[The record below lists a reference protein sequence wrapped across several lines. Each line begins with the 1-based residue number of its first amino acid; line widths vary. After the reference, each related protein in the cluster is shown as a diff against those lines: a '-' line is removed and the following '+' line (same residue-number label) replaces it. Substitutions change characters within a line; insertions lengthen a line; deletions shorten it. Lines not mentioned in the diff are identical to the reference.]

1 MKFTATTT
9 KQLALPK
16 GTKELIVF
24 DPDLAGFG
32 LRLRKSG
39 ARSWIVQFKV
49 GKQHRRMTLGSTAL
63 LDFTKARSTARDV
76 LARVRMG
83 EDPQAQKVHAR
94 VMAGETFGRYLDAYL
109 AWKEPQVR
117 PNSFREIT
125 RHLQTYGKPWHTRPL
140 SSLTQRDAADLIDT
154 ITTKH
159 GGASANRSKASFGPY
174 FTWLMGKGR
183 VDSNPFAFVPKA
195 SENDSRA
202 RVLTDAELAAVW
214 HAAADAGQF
223 GVIVRLLMLT
233 AARRAE
239 IGDLRWSEYA
249 GGMITVPETRSKNR
263 RALEVI
269 PSTWAREILE
279 SQPRRNS
286 TDFVFGQRDGAGFSG
301 WSKAKR
307 ELDERLAANGVIMA
321 PWTLHD
327 LRRTVATGLAE
338 RLQVEPHVIEVVLNH
353 VGFRAGVHGVYNRSL
368 YRAEKAAAWQR
379 WSDHV
384 QALIIDH
391 QANEPKR
398 LTAPARSTPA
408 KDRTHGQRFQ
418 EVEKA

>member
-16 GTKELIVF
+16 GAKELIVF
-24 DPDLAGFG
+24 DPDTPGFG

-39 ARSWIVQFKV
+39 ARSWIVQYKV
-49 GKQHRRMTLGSTAL
+49 GAQNRRMTLGSTVL
-63 LDFTKARSTARDV
+63 LDFTKARSTARDM
-76 LARVRMG
+76 LAKVRMG

-109 AWKEPQVR
+109 EWKRPQVR

-125 RHLQTYGKPWHTRPL
+125 RHLQTYAKVWHTRPL

-154 ITTKH
+154 ITTKC

-183 VDSNPFAFVPKA
+183 VDSNPFAFTPKA
-195 SENDSRA
+195 QENGSRA
-202 RVLTDAELAAVW
+202 RVLTDGEFVAIW
-214 HAAADAGQF
+214 HAAGDDQF

-263 RALEVI
+263 REHEIIL
-269 PSTWAREILE
+269 SRQAREILE
-279 SQPRRNS
+279 SRSRRNT
-286 TDFVFGQRDGAGFSG
+286 TDFVFGQRDGSGFSG
-301 WSKAKR
+301 WSKAKA
-307 ELDERLAANGVIMA
+307 ELDARIASTGAIMA

-338 RLQVEPHVIEVVLNH
+338 RLQVEPHVIEAVLGH
-353 VGFRAGVHGVYNRSL
+353 ASGFMSGVHGVYNRAL
-368 YRAEKAAAWQR
+368 YREPKAEALQR

-391 QANEPKR
+391 QANEPG
-398 LTAPARSTPA
+398 RSERPGPLYSNRGA
-408 KDRTHGQRFQ
+408 SHGRRS
-418 EVEKA
+418 EKVA